1 MKLLML
7 HLSDEPINALQELR
21 PLGGNRYIF
30 APSYYYYGVSVPCA
44 V

>member
-7 HLSDEPINALQELR
+7 YLSDELNALQELR

-44 V
+44 L

>member
-7 HLSDEPINALQELR
+7 YLSDEPINALEDLR
-21 PLGGNRYIF
+21 PLSGNRHIF
-30 APSYYYYGVSVPCA
+30 AASYYYYGVSVPCA

>member
-1 MKLLML
+1 ML
-7 HLSDEPINALQELR
+7 YLSDEPINALQKLR

-30 APSYYYYGVSVPCA
+30 APSYGVSVPCA